1 MKKVIRNKTIGTI
14 DKIPNNDPNVD
25 NLLFSLFLYRCLLQI
40 KHSIITQE
48 QYMYRRL
55 PKLLVFLIPIIKIV
69 IIITEH
75 MNPMI
80 PNINVIN
87 P

>member
-40 KHSIITQE
+40 KHRIIIQE

-55 PKLLVFLIPIIKIV
+55 PKLLVFIIPIIKIV

-75 MNPMI
+75 MTPMI

>member
-25 NLLFSLFLYRCLLQI
+25 NLLFSLFLYRYLLQI